1 MSQWIERLRHYAIQ
15 TPSSDF
21 FFILRAALTTF
32 PLVIIPICFPALSTT
47 GNLRYLVSSSNLVA
61 ASRLLF
67 SHTARGEE
75 VITSPMTLPLVLL
88 SSLCISWNVCRPVI
102 MSLRKVYGE
111 EMTTIHKSSENKWD
125 KKSGSTNSGACYPN
139 FNCYRNILFKL
150 DWLRIPDVQKCGSKS
165 DVVPAYYSKE
175 ELLFSTYKIPINK
188 NCLDIE
194 AEHFISIGE
203 R

>member
-1 MSQWIERLRHYAIQ
+1 
-15 TPSSDF
+15 
-21 FFILRAALTTF
+21 LTTF

-67 SHTARGEE
+67 SRTARGEE

-125 KKSGSTNSGACYPN
+125 KKSGSTNSGACYPH

-150 DWLRIPDVQKCGSKS
+150 DWLRISDVQIKIWFKVWCGASI
-165 DVVPAYYSKE
+165 YYSK

-188 NCLDIE
+188 NCLHIE
-194 AEHFISIGE
+194 AEYFISIGE
-203 R
+203 S